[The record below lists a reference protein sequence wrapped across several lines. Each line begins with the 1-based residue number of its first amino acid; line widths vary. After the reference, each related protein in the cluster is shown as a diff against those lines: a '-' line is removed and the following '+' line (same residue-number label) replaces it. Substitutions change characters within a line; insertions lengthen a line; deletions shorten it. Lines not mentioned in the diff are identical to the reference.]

1 VARAAVLI
9 PTHDAAAT
17 LDLAVGSALA
27 QTLTDLEVVIIGDG
41 VSAEVRELAGQL
53 VDSDSRVR
61 FLDLP
66 KGDHHGEI
74 HRDTAIRGCNAPV
87 VCYLCDD
94 DLLLP
99 GHVASMVEL
108 LEQADLANAMNGHLS
123 TDGAFQPYMSDLAS
137 VDHRR
142 WMLHPHR
149 NSVSVTGTAHTV
161 SSYLRI
167 PVGWQAP
174 PPGRWTDHVMWQK
187 FLALPDLRAVTSSR
201 VTALQFPTHLEGR
214 ERWTPAERRAE
225 LERWWSVICDPAGR
239 AALDDVVRTGLNQ
252 HGALLQQAADDRADL
267 LDAARDEIVALQG
280 HIDGIERANA
290 DLTERLAR
298 IEGSRTWRLR
308 RALVRGPLA
317 RLVRK

>member
-1 VARAAVLI
+1 MARAAVLI
-9 PTHDAAAT
+9 PTHDAVAT

-27 QTLTDLEVVIIGDG
+27 QTLTDLEVIIIGDG
-41 VSAEVRELAGQL
+41 VSAEVRALASRL
-53 VDSDSRVR
+53 VEADSRVQ

-66 KGDHHGEI
+66 KGDHHGET
-74 HRDTAIRGCNAPV
+74 HRDTAIRGCSAPV

-99 GHVASMVEL
+99 DHVATMVGL
-108 LEQADLANAMNGHLS
+108 LEHADLANAMNGHLS
-123 TDGAFQPYMSDLAS
+123 TDGAFRPYMSDLAS
-137 VDHRR
+137 DDHRR
-142 WMLHPHR
+142 WMLHPNR

-167 PVGWQAP
+167 PVGWEAP

-187 FLALPDLRAVTSSR
+187 FLALPGLRAVTSNR

-214 ERWTPAERRAE
+214 ERWTAGERRAE
-225 LERWWSVICDPAGR
+225 LERWWAVIGDAAGR
-239 AALDDVVRTGLNQ
+239 AELDEVVRTGLNQ
-252 HGALLQQAADDRADL
+252 HGARLQQALDDHADL
-267 LDAARDEIVALQG
+267 LDAAGGEIVALRS
-280 HIDGIERANA
+280 HIVGIERANA
-290 DLTERLAR
+290 ELTKRLAL

-308 RALVRGPLA
+308 GALVRGPLA

>member
-1 VARAAVLI
+1 MARAAVLI
-9 PTHDAAAT
+9 PTHDAVAT

-27 QTLTDLEVVIIGDG
+27 QTLIDLEVIIIGDG
-41 VSAEVRELAGQL
+41 VSAEVRALAGRL
-53 VDSDSRVR
+53 VESDSRVR

-74 HRDTAIRGCNAPV
+74 HRDTAIRGCNAPI

-99 GHVASMVEL
+99 DHVASMVEL
-108 LEQADLANAMNGHLS
+108 LEHADLANAMNGHLS
-123 TDGAFQPYMSDLAS
+123 ADGTFQPYMSNLSS

-142 WMLHPHR
+142 WLLHPHR

-167 PVGWQAP
+167 PVGWEAP

-187 FLALPDLRAVTSSR
+187 FLALPDLRAVSSSR

-214 ERWTPAERRAE
+214 ERWTAGERRAE
-225 LERWWSVICDPAGR
+225 LERWWAVIGDAAGR
-239 AALDDVVRTGLNQ
+239 AELDDVVRTGLNE
-252 HGALLQQAADDRADL
+252 HGALLQQE
-267 LDAARDEIVALQG
+267 LDAARGEIVAMRS
-280 HIDGIERANA
+280 HIVGIEQANA
-290 DLTERLAR
+290 ELANR
-298 IEGSRTWRLR
+298 IALIEGSRTWRLR
-308 RALVRGPLA
+308 GALVRGPLA
-317 RLVRK
+317 RLVRR